1 MHVCI
6 VNNSKIPALMY
17 GGTERVIWWLG
28 KELVRLGHRVT
39 YIVAEGSHCPFA
51 NVVAYDSTRP
61 INELIPSDVDVVH
74 LHHAANETPVKPYL
88 VTMHGNLNEQYLLDI
103 NTVFVSRNHA
113 ARFGSDCF
121 VHNGIDPEDYGKPTL
136 TGKRNSIH
144 FLGDAAW
151 RVKNVRGA
159 ISIARK
165 ARVPI
170 EVIGGRRFNFNMGIR
185 LTFDPN
191 ARFHGMK
198 GGQEKND
205 TLDRSKALL
214 FPVLWHEPF
223 GLAIIESLY
232 FGCPVI
238 ATPYGSLPELVPWT
252 VGFLS
257 ANSNELVNAVKN
269 VGIFDPQVCHDHV
282 LRHFTSAI
290 MTQKYLGFYEQVAN
304 GAPLNAVAP
313 QLKQVQ
319 QEKFL
324 PFS

>member
-1 MHVCI
+1 
-6 VNNSKIPALMY
+6 MY

-39 YIVAEGSHCPFA
+39 YIVAAASQSPFA
-51 NVVAYDSTRP
+51 NVILYDP
-61 INELIPSDVDVVH
+61 AIPLNQLIPADVDVVH
-74 LHHAANETPVKPYL
+74 LHHAANEKPLKPYL
-88 VTMHGNLNEQYLLDI
+88 VTMHGNINELYPLDI

-113 ARFGSDCF
+113 ERFGSNCF
-121 VHNGIDPEDYGKPTL
+121 VHNGIDPADYGKPTL
-136 TGKRNSIH
+136 TGKRNAIH

-170 EVIGGRRFNFNMGIR
+170 DVIGGHRFNFNMGIR

-198 GGQEKND
+198 GGHAKNEL
-205 TLDRSKALL
+205 LDQSKALL

-223 GLAIIESLY
+223 GLAIVESLY

-257 ANSNELVNAVKN
+257 SNSNELINAVKN
-269 VGIFDPQVCHDHV
+269 VGIFDAQVCHDHV
-282 LRHFTSAI
+282 LQNFTAAT
-290 MTQKYLGFYEQVAN
+290 MTQNYLRLYEQVAS
-304 GAPLNAVAP
+304 GASLNAVAP
-313 QLKQVQ
+313 MLRQVQ
-319 QEKFL
+319 KEKFL
-324 PFS
+324 PFN